1 MSIEEMA
8 QAHLNTIQQ
17 AIAELEGQKVTIDNE
32 ILVIPIAAGN
42 RHYDAVQKWVA
53 EGNTIKAA
61 D

>member
-17 AIAELEGQKVTIDNE
+17 AIAELENQKVTIDNE
-32 ILVIPIAAGN
+32 ILRLTEYLAKGN
-42 RHYDAVQKWVA
+42 DLLQNQSSDAVVS
-53 EGNTIKAA
+53 N